1 MTATMSRI
9 AIQKAVNDFRLRAGS
24 VILSNQLNTKSIQTD
39 IDCKWDIAELSEQ
52 YSLLIYLNWIAI
64 KLGFPTYK
72 TSIDQGCE
80 AAKFP
85 LLSWSCLANQYPFH
99 EFALNELSLK
109 DADKLYQFL
118 DNNFQTDLFLA
129 GEIYQKT
136 LAQNQGEY
144 YTPAWVVACAL
155 ERAFT
160 LDLGYLLHKLKKD
173 SDFSIMDPAC
183 GSGNFLLGT
192 IQWLQQNNFD
202 QKFVASFA
210 ANNLYGQDIDGK
222 AISLCRILLLLCQ
235 SSYLA
240 NSPEQIETIMTGL
253 AKNILVKNSLLE
265 ATIKKEKSRKFDL
278 ILGNP
283 PYISFGS
290 RNQDKLAPSWQ
301 KYLKKSFA
309 HSAEYKIRLHSI
321 FQEIAINWTKAEGQ
335 IAFLLPDAFLN
346 GSYYHKLR
354 RLILERCQILS
365 LSELP
370 EDTIAATVGRWC
382 IAHYKVT
389 DGKKSE
395 PVQLYKLH
403 KNKNSETK
411 WSNFILPIALLAAK
425 DKARFQLVFSSTDA
439 ELLELLA
446 SAQFL
451 GYALSGHTGIRAR
464 HGQTSIIAKEKRS
477 ECYQPGII
485 SGAQLTPYKISP
497 QNDWLQIDPK
507 LLFAG
512 GFNPEIIGKNKILLR
527 QTADR
532 FIAAIDK
539 DGLYHLNNV
548 HSFVTKTNDPHELA
562 YYCGLLNSSLYLHI
576 YRLKSRED
584 KRALA
589 QIDIE
594 MVESMPLPAPDL
606 QKQNMIADFVSL
618 LQQNPQTDQPHQ
630 RAIDSLVY
638 SLFKI
643 SAAQI
648 IHIEQSTGQSL
659 PLPSLLECETLLNL
673 SGVSS

>member
-1 MTATMSRI
+1 MTATISRI
-9 AIQKAVNDFRLRAGS
+9 AIQKAVNNFRLRAGS
-24 VILSNQLNTKSIQTD
+24 VILGNQLNTKSIQTD
-39 IDCKWDIAELSEQ
+39 IDCKWHIAELSEQ

-64 KLGFPTYK
+64 KLGFPAYK
-72 TSIDQGCE
+72 TSMDQGCE

-85 LLSWSCLANQYPFH
+85 LLSWSCIANQYPFH

-118 DNNFQTDLFLA
+118 DDNFAADLFFA
-129 GEIYQKT
+129 GEIYQQM
-136 LAQNQGEY
+136 LAKNQGEY

-155 ERAFT
+155 ERVFT
-160 LDLGYLLHKLKKD
+160 LDHNYLLHKLKED
-173 SDFSIMDPAC
+173 SAFSIMDPAC

-192 IQWLQQNNFD
+192 IQWLQENNFD
-202 QKFVASFA
+202 HNFVASFV

-240 NSPEQIETIMTGL
+240 KCPGQVEPIMTGL
-253 AKNILVKNSLLE
+253 AKNILLTNSLLE
-265 ATIKKEKSRKFDL
+265 ATITKQNGRKFDL

-290 RNQDKLAPSWQ
+290 RNQDKLAAGWQ

-321 FQEIAINWTKAEGQ
+321 FQEIAINWTKAEGH

-354 RLILERCQILS
+354 RLILERCRIIS

-389 DGKKSE
+389 ERKESH

-403 KNKNSETK
+403 KSKNRETR
-411 WSNFILPIALLAAK
+411 WSNFILPHHLLAAK
-425 DKARFQLVFSSTDA
+425 DKSRFQLVFCSTDA

-446 SAQFL
+446 SAPHL
-451 GYALSGHTGIRAR
+451 GSVLSGHTGIRAR
-464 HGQTSIIAKEKRS
+464 HGQASIIAQEKRS
-477 ECYQPGII
+477 PCYQPGIT

-497 QNDWLQIDPK
+497 QNDWLQIDPQ

-512 GFNPEIIGKNKILLR
+512 GFNPEIIGKSKILLR

-548 HSFVTKTNDPHELA
+548 HSFVTKTNDPLELA
-562 YYCGLLNSSLYLHI
+562 YFCGLLNSSLYLHI

-594 MVESMPLPAPDL
+594 MVESMPLADVNL
-606 QKQNMIADFVSL
+606 QKQKMIADFVFL
-618 LQQNPQTDQPHQ
+618 LQQNPQTDKPYQ

-643 SAAQI
+643 SASQTA
-648 IHIEQSTGQSL
+648 HIEQSTGQSL
-659 PLPSLLECETLLNL
+659 LLPSLLECETLLNL